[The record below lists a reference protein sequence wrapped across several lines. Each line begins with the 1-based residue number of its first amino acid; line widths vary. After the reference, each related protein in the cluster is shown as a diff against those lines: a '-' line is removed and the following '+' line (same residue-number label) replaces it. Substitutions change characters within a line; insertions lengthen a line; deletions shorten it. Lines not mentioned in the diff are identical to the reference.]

1 MQYPAGSLNSIG
13 FQNYRYTGDRAFTML
28 APIARQAI
36 HTGETIADT
45 SAIPD
50 GYSAGGAWLLPV
62 KAGGMSSWQA
72 QFGMA
77 GAGSAIAGGPMDGT
91 GAITFTGDGG
101 LSLTVGLSGDGSLS
115 VVGAA
120 GLALTIALAGNGAI
134 VFAGE
139 SGLSMIVPIDG
150 AGSFGLAGDGALRG
164 DLDLEGSWG
173 GAAPLSPEGL
183 ATAVWGAL
191 AAQNNNPGTMGD
203 LLNAAGGGGISG
215 AVIDQ
220 IADAVWAWAET
231 VTPGSKGDE
240 LAKALRA
247 AKLAAALS
255 A

>member
-1 MQYPAGSLNSIG
+1 MQWPCGSLASVG
-13 FQNYRYTGDRAFTML
+13 FLNYRYVGLPERTTL
-28 APIARQAI
+28 VPINRHAI
-36 HTGETIADT
+36 HTAETIAPT

-50 GYSAGGAWLLPV
+50 GYSAGGAWLLPEV
-62 KAGGMSSWQA
+62 AGGMSSWQA
-72 QFGMA
+72 RFDITGT
-77 GAGSAIAGGPMDGT
+77 GDAIAGGPIEGA
-91 GAITFTGDGG
+91 GAITFAGDGG
-101 LSLTVGLSGDGSLS
+101 LSLTVGLAGNGALS
-115 VVGAA
+115 VVGSG

-134 VFAGE
+134 VFAGDG
-139 SGLSMIVPIDG
+139 GLSMIVPIDG
-150 AGSFGLAGDGALRG
+150 TGAFGLIGAAALRG

-183 ATAVWGAL
+183 AAAVWGAL
-191 AAQNNNPGTMGD
+191 AAQNNSPGTMGD

-220 IADAVWAWAET
+220 IADAVWQWAET

>member
-1 MQYPAGSLNSIG
+1 MQYPAGSLNSLG
-13 FQNYRYTGDRAFTML
+13 FQNYRYTGDLSLTML

-36 HTGETIADT
+36 RAGETIADT

-72 QFGMA
+72 QFGIT
-77 GAGSAIAGGPMDGT
+77 GAGSAISGGPIEGT
-91 GAITFTGDGG
+91 GAITFAGDGG
-101 LSLTVGLSGDGSLS
+101 LSLTVGLSGNGALS
-115 VVGAA
+115 VVGAG

-134 VFAGE
+134 VFAGDA
-139 SGLSMIVPIDG
+139 GLSMIVPIDG
-150 AGSFGLAGDGALRG
+150 AGAFGLVGAGALRG
-164 DLDLEGSWG
+164 NLDLEGSWG
-173 GAAPLSPEGL
+173 GAEPLSPQGL
-183 ATAVWGAL
+183 AAAVWGAL
-191 AAQNNNPGTMGD
+191 AADNNVAGTMGD

>member
-1 MQYPAGSLNSIG
+1 MQWPCGSLASVG
-13 FQNYRYTGDRAFTML
+13 FLNYRYVSSPGLTALVPIDRH
-28 APIARQAI
+28 AI
-36 HTGETIADT
+36 HTAETIPPT

-72 QFGMA
+72 RFDIT
-77 GAGSAIAGGPMDGT
+77 GAGDAIAGGPIEGSA
-91 GAITFTGDGG
+91 AITFAGGGG
-101 LSLTVGLSGDGSLS
+101 LSLTVGLAGNGALS
-115 VVGAA
+115 VVGAG

-134 VFAGE
+134 VFAGDG
-139 SGLSMIVPIDG
+139 GLSMIVPIDG
-150 AGSFGLAGDGALRG
+150 TGAFGLIGAAALRG

-183 ATAVWGAL
+183 AAAVWGAL

-220 IADAVWAWAET
+220 IADAVWEWAET